1 MRILGASRKNTDNIL
16 RIELLLMMAIS
27 YGGVLVGSN
36 PVRRGIVAVPAVNER
51 LAFLSATDYFILFVG
66 LLVMSLLIAKR
77 YSHKIFSKSAMKVY
91 REEA

>member
-1 MRILGASRKNTDNIL
+1 M
-16 RIELLLMMAIS
+16 
-27 YGGVLVGSN
+27 
-36 PVRRGIVAVPAVNER
+36 PAVNER